1 MNHKAFGASF
11 LYRVDFIKMVDVMV
25 KTIMPHVI
33 GMEATVVT
41 MQILNGKNIMK
52 FVILAFQ
59 ESPSRFENSCFQQR
73 KGAFTPDRVS
83 PRSKKRRLFDS

>member
-52 FVILAFQ
+52 FVILTQTAEPNLMKLQ
-59 ESPSRFENSCFQQR
+59 VEYNVKSI
-73 KGAFTPDRVS
+73 T
-83 PRSKKRRLFDS
+83 

>member
-25 KTIMPHVI
+25 KTIMTHVI

-52 FVILAFQ
+52 FVILTQTAEPNLMKLQ
-59 ESPSRFENSCFQQR
+59 VEYNVKSI
-73 KGAFTPDRVS
+73 T
-83 PRSKKRRLFDS
+83 

>member
-1 MNHKAFGASF
+1 
-11 LYRVDFIKMVDVMV
+11 MVDVMV

-52 FVILAFQ
+52 FVILTQTAEPNLMKLQ
-59 ESPSRFENSCFQQR
+59 VEYNVKSI
-73 KGAFTPDRVS
+73 T
-83 PRSKKRRLFDS
+83 